1 MVSFKRITGSRAFR
15 LAVAEQ
21 IELLKTAGII
31 GLGAAAAYLS
41 EQQFDLT
48 TTEGIVTASAVTLL
62 LHFARKF
69 GFDTRDT

>member
-21 IELLKTAGII
+21 IELAKTFAIVGIGAGVAW
-31 GLGAAAAYLS
+31 LG

-48 TTEGIVTASAVTLL
+48 TTNGILTASGVMLA